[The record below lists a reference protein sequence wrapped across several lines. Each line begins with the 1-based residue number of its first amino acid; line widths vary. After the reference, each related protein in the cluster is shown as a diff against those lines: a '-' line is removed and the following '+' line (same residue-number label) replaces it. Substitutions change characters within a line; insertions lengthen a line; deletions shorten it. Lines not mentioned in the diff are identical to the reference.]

1 MDNNLKSLFELEYD
15 SLELLVKTPEN
26 KQIFMYAIE
35 RGYILGMNKPLIQIK
50 NIDMFIPDIQS
61 NDSFRDLTCMKNR
74 LTRERYDELVNL
86 FIIEQRAL
94 TKVYTES
101 SEVFKHLGNWIRFN
115 LNNPTPQQAPKNN
128 PTKNLL

>member
-1 MDNNLKSLFELEYD
+1 MDNNLKVLFEQEYD
-15 SLELLVKTPEN
+15 NLELLVKTPEN

-50 NIDMFIPDIQS
+50 NIDMFIPDIQN

-74 LTRERYDELVNL
+74 LTKERYEELVNM
-86 FIIEQRAL
+86 FIVEQRAL

-115 LNNPTPQQAPKNN
+115 LNNKPNQPPTNN
-128 PTKNLL
+128 PTKKLL